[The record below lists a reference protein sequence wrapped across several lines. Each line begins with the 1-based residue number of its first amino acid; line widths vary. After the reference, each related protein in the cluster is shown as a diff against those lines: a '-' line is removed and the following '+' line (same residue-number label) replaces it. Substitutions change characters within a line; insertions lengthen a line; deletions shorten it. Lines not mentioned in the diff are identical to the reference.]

1 MKTLGR
7 LWAGAIALVLAFA
20 LAGCGTSSAG
30 SGSGGGSGEGSGGS
44 GSGEWP
50 VKIDHAFGTTTIK
63 EKPERVATID
73 YANQDVPLALGIV
86 PVGMKKTTWGDA
98 NGDGVQKWVSDRL
111 KELDAETPVL
121 FDETDGY
128 DFEAVAKTNPDVIL
142 AAYSGMTKEDY
153 ETLSKIAPVVAY
165 PKHKWGTPWRKTIM
179 MNSKALGM
187 AEEGKE
193 LIQKLEKDI
202 SEAVAKHP
210 NLKGT
215 TGMFMTHVDPTDL
228 SEVNFYSAH
237 DTRSKFLEDLG
248 MKIAP
253 SIVEA
258 SGDKGEFAGSISV
271 ERADELKDVD
281 VIVTY
286 GGEELVKALEGDPV
300 LSKLPAVKNNAIV
313 HLNGKKPIGA
323 AANPTALSIP
333 ATIGQ
338 YTKMLSEA
346 AEYTTK

>member
-1 MKTLGR
+1 MKTLGKF
-7 LWAGAIALVLAFA
+7 WAGAVALVLAFA
-20 LAGCGTSSAG
+20 LAGCGSSSAG
-30 SGSGGGSGEGSGGS
+30 SGSGSGSGEGSGDS
-44 GSGEWP
+44 GPWP
-50 VKIDHAFGTTTIK
+50 VKIEHAFGTTTIK

-86 PVGMKKTTWGDA
+86 PLGMKKETWGDA
-98 NGDGVQKWVSDRL
+98 NGDGMQKWVADRL
-111 KELDAETPVL
+111 KELDAEKPVL

-128 DFEAVAKTNPDVIL
+128 DFEAVSKTKPDIIL

-165 PKHKWGTPWRKTIM
+165 PEHKWGTPWRETIRM
-179 MNSKALGM
+179 TSKALGQ
-187 AEEGKE
+187 EQEGKD
-193 LIQKLEKDI
+193 LIKTLEKDI
-202 SEAVAKHP
+202 SDAVAKHP

-215 TGMFMTHVDPTDL
+215 NGMFMTHVDPTDL

-258 SGDKGEFAGSISV
+258 SGDEGEFAGSISV

-286 GGEELVKALEGDPV
+286 GGDKLIKALEDDPV
-300 LSKLPAVKNNAIV
+300 LSTLPAVKNDAIV
-313 HLNGKKPIGA
+313 NLDGKKPVGA

-333 ATIGQ
+333 ATIDQ

-346 AEYTTK
+346 AEYTKK